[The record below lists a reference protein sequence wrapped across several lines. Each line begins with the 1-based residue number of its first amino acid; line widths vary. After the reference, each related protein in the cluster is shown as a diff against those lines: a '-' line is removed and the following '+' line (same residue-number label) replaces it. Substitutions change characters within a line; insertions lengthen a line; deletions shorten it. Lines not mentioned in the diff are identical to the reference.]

1 LQGHPTLQGTGIEMD
16 NSNALRYNEPVPQR
30 AESEGKT
37 KRKMLGT
44 DTETYQVTLP
54 VFEGPLDLLL
64 HLIEREELDIT
75 EVSLAQVTNQYLDYI
90 ARLSERDPDSLADFL
105 VVAAKLLLIKSRV
118 LLPKPPA
125 AILSEE
131 EDVGEDLIRQLIEYK
146 KFKEAARWL
155 GEVEALGLS
164 SFVRMA
170 GAPPVERVIDLDDV
184 TLDDL
189 MAAVRMALSI
199 QVPASPLGTAVPPVV
214 ITIAQQM
221 DLIERRTMHGR
232 QVSFRRLLE
241 RATTRLEVIVT
252 LLALL
257 EMVKQLR
264 VTIRQTQLFSDIVIE
279 QREPATTPPDGGEKL
294 AAPPPGPQAQ
304 S

>member
-1 LQGHPTLQGTGIEMD
+1 MLGIE
-16 NSNALRYNEPVPQR
+16 
-30 AESEGKT
+30 
-37 KRKMLGT
+37 
-44 DTETYQVTLP
+44 TETYQVTLP

-118 LLPKPPA
+118 LLPRPPA
-125 AILSEE
+125 SITPEE

-155 GEVEALGLS
+155 REVEELGLS
-164 SFVRMA
+164 SFVRVE
-170 GAPPVERVIDLDDV
+170 GAPPVERIIDLDDV

-189 MAAVRMALSI
+189 MAAIRMALAV
-199 QVPASPLGTAVPPVV
+199 QVPASPLDTAVPPVV

-221 DLIERRTMHGR
+221 ELIERKTAHGQ
-232 QVSFRRLLE
+232 QVSFRRLLH
-241 RATTRLEVIVT
+241 RSTTRLEVIVT

-264 VTIRQTQLFSDIVIE
+264 VTIRQTQPFSDIVIMQKE
-279 QREPATTPPDGGEKL
+279 TATGPAEAGEEL
-294 AAPPPGPQAQ
+294 AATPPGPQAQ
-304 S
+304 G